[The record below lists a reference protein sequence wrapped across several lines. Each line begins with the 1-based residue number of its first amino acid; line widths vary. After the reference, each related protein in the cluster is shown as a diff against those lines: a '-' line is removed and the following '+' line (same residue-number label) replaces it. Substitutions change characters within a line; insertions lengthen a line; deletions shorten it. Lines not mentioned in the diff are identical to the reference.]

1 MNENI
6 QYLCDNAN
14 LEAIKKLSAI
24 QLPIKEMIIYL
35 ETKIEEYDN
44 VFNNTSFWE
53 IIKPRVNVFNNSIH
67 NYIDTFIDEL
77 NEHNFS

>member
-44 VFNNTSFWE
+44 VLNNDT
-53 IIKPRVNVFNNSIH
+53 NNLVYFLKNKSTECVLYLKKIQ
-67 NYIDTFIDEL
+67 
-77 NEHNFS
+77 

>member
-1 MNENI
+1 M

-14 LEAIKKLSAI
+14 LEAIKKISAI

-44 VFNNTSFWE
+44 VLN
-53 IIKPRVNVFNNSIH
+53 
-67 NYIDTFIDEL
+67 
-77 NEHNFS
+77 NEHVYFLKNKSTECLLYLKKIQ